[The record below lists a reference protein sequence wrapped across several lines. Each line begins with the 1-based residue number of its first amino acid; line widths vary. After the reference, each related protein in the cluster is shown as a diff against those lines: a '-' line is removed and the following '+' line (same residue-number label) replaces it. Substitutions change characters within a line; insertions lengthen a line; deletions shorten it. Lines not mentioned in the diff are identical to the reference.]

1 LDLVAGIIEEAA
13 QKAKEGM
20 EEWNG
25 TDRPERKVFIYLH
38 YIIVTPHGYTEI
50 SLSSSLLPALG
61 IEPGT
66 CRYLTTKL
74 PYATLL
80 RF

>member
-25 TDRPERKVFIYLH
+25 TDRPERKVFFFI
-38 YIIVTPHGYTEI
+38 YII
-50 SLSSSLLPALG
+50 LS
-61 IEPGT
+61 
-66 CRYLTTKL
+66 
-74 PYATLL
+74 
-80 RF
+80 

>member
-25 TDRPERKVFIYLH
+25 TDRPERKVFFYFIYIL
-38 YIIVTPHGYTEI
+38 
-50 SLSSSLLPALG
+50 LS
-61 IEPGT
+61 
-66 CRYLTTKL
+66 
-74 PYATLL
+74 
-80 RF
+80 

>member
-25 TDRPERKVFIYLH
+25 TDRPERKVFFYFIYITVYRARTFKRL
-38 YIIVTPHGYTEI
+38 
-50 SLSSSLLPALG
+50 LSPG
-61 IEPGT
+61 IDSKE
-66 CRYLTTKL
+66 
-74 PYATLL
+74 
-80 RF
+80 